1 MEVVTA
7 GAQDE
12 LMQSLDYKLKTS
24 NTNYVIP
31 QLAELL
37 LPRHLEGLPHSA
49 DQRHLVH
56 RPQVNQDRLQ
66 SQKHGRHQPAGAGH
80 SEPSLFHPE
89 DPGLC
94 QRPAL
99 RRQQLLR
106 PHRGRA

>member
-24 NTNYVIP
+24 NTSYIT
-31 QLAELL
+31 
-37 LPRHLEGLPHSA
+37 PRHDVQYFPTTSRVCRIPLTSGTSFFDPESIKIA
-49 DQRHLVH
+49 FRQE
-56 RPQVNQDRLQ
+56 
-66 SQKHGRHQPAGAGH
+66 HGRHQPAG
-80 SEPSLFHPE
+80 PSHAQPRLLRPAR
-89 DPGLC
+89 PGLR